1 MRAFLAIMLAMLCV
15 ACSKADVNKTSS
27 DLKAAG
33 TEIKNSPA
41 VKDLGSDIKVA
52 AKHTGAEIKK
62 GAEKAKVELAKAGD
76 KAKTSLHEAGDKAKA
91 AGDKAKAKAD
101 DTTRHD
107 SDDKG

>member
-1 MRAFLAIMLAMLCV
+1 MRILMAIMFAMLCV

-33 TEIKNSPA
+33 NEIKNAPA
-41 VKDLGSDIKVA
+41 VKELGTDIKVA

-62 GAEKAKVELAKAGD
+62 GADKAKVELGKAGD
-76 KAKTSLHEAGDKAKA
+76 KAKTSLHDAGDKAKDA
-91 AGDKAKAKAD
+91 TK
-101 DTTRHD
+101 